1 MSNHTMPATP
11 QPTKP
16 NPHAGHDMSGHA
28 MPAAPQ
34 PAARPHTGHD
44 MRSHD
49 MSEMEH

>member
-1 MSNHTMPATP
+1 MPATP
-11 QPTKP
+11 QPATKP

-34 PAARPHTGHD
+34 PAAQPDPHTGHD